1 MQTGE
6 IIGNLAKEKGI
17 NLRQLSIKADVPYNT
32 LYAIVKRK
40 SSRVDVET
48 LLKIA
53 KALDVH
59 LRDLSDSSWLEEI
72 DRELGPEKLAA
83 LRSEVSSSETNDERK
98 PTKLEQEIIELF
110 LKLDDPARSALLG
123 YANRLAEEMRNKPP
137 EEVPMDI
144 ESQLERYRHG
154 LLMGIATAQANYTI
168 PPEDVDVDSITL
180 TPELKEMVDNAV
192 EKQRRILE
200 EEQQKK

>member
-59 LRDLSDSSWLEEI
+59 LRDLSDNSWLEEI

-83 LRSEVSSSETNDERK
+83 LRSEVSSSETDDERK

-154 LLMGIATAQANYTI
+154 LLMGIATAQANFSI
-168 PPEDVDVDSITL
+168 PPEDIDVDSISL
-180 TPELKEMVDNAV
+180 TPELSAMVEDAV
-192 EKQRRILE
+192 KKQREILE
-200 EEQQKK
+200 AEQQKK

>member
-53 KALDVH
+53 KALGVH
-59 LRDLSDSSWLEEI
+59 LRDLADNSWLEEFEQQHP
-72 DRELGPEKLAA
+72 DA
-83 LRSEVSSSETNDERK
+83 NER
-98 PTKLEQEIIELF
+98 
-110 LKLDDPARSALLG
+110 
-123 YANRLAEEMRNKPP
+123 ANRGLAVIRYLEEMGFTISSQVLKWHWENESDPP
-137 EEVPMDI
+137 EERVQIADEILTVLSKDGHTATFTDAEFEELQAGAKEAI
-144 ESQLERYRHG
+144 EGKFYKKVL
-154 LLMGIATAQANYTI
+154 
-168 PPEDVDVDSITL
+168 
-180 TPELKEMVDNAV
+180 
-192 EKQRRILE
+192 
-200 EEQQKK
+200 EQQKK

>member
-6 IIGNLAKEKGI
+6 LIGNLAKEKGI

-59 LRDLSDSSWLEEI
+59 LRDLADNSWLEEL
-72 DRELGPEKLAA
+72 DQRLGPEKLAE
-83 LRSEVSSSETNDERK
+83 LRTASKDSPIEIYLKSQGFSVESIPVKWHWENEND
-98 PTKLEQEIIELF
+98 
-110 LKLDDPARSALLG
+110 
-123 YANRLAEEMRNKPP
+123 PP
-137 EEVPMDI
+137 EERVQTVDEWEHTLSKDGHTATFTDAEFEELQAGAKEAI
-144 ESQLERYRHG
+144 EGKFYKKVL
-154 LLMGIATAQANYTI
+154 
-168 PPEDVDVDSITL
+168 
-180 TPELKEMVDNAV
+180 
-192 EKQRRILE
+192 
-200 EEQQKK
+200 EQQNK